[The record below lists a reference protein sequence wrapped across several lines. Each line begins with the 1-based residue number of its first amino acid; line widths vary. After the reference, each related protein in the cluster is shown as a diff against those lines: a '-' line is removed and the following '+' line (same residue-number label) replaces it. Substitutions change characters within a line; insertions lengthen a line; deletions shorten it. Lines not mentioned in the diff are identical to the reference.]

1 MSNIMSKVLL
11 ENVPRDVQRKSCI
24 GPGCVRGIVKGF
36 DQWFVQRSVQ
46 EVSMGTFAELSKDVS
61 KGILKVKFEIDHI

>member
-1 MSNIMSKVLL
+1 MAQV
-11 ENVPRDVQRKSCI
+11 VC
-24 GPGCVRGIVKGF
+24 KGLVTGS

>member
-1 MSNIMSKVLL
+1 MFL
-11 ENVPRDVQRKSCI
+11 EMFKGSPALAQVVCK
-24 GPGCVRGIVKGF
+24 GLVKGF